1 MLSTGERKKLCCI
14 VCLAFCQG
22 FCQGCLQCV
31 FEWVVCLISLPCYV
45 LYMCFAGLSCDSG
58 DGDSTPIIYS
68 NGSDDSDSD
77 DSDSDDSSQ
86 WFTARSFKRQPTGAG
101 KNKLEELKPLVF

>member
-1 MLSTGERKKLCCI
+1 
-14 VCLAFCQG
+14 
-22 FCQGCLQCV
+22 
-31 FEWVVCLISLPCYV
+31 
-45 LYMCFAGLSCDSG
+45 MCFGGLSCDSG

-68 NGSDDSDSD
+68 NGSDSD